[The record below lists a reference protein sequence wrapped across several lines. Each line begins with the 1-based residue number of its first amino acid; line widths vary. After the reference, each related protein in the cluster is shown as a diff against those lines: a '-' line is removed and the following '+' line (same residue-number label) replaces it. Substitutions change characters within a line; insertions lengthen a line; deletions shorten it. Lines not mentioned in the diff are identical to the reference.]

1 MAPKSIDDLS
11 LLLGEMKA
19 DIKNIKGM
27 TANQEKKITR
37 IDATL
42 TNHRIKV
49 AGIAGVTSIAGAAVT
64 VTVMQWVKTKLG
76 IH

>member
-1 MAPKSIDDLS
+1 MSSKSIDDLS

-19 DIKNIKGM
+19 DIKNIKEM
-27 TANQEKKITR
+27 TGNQEKKITR
-37 IDATL
+37 IDSTL

-64 VTVMQWVKTKLG
+64 VTMMQWLKTKLG